1 MSLIVPFKQ
10 GVITVAGDVTK
21 EEWKPRNCL
30 LLKELRMVLA
40 IGHAQFVEKQPKLA
54 KNTRHQRTR

>member
-21 EEWKPRNCL
+21 EEMEAKKLSTIER
-30 LLKELRMVLA
+30 
-40 IGHAQFVEKQPKLA
+40 VEDGVSNWTCA
-54 KNTRHQRTR
+54 V